1 MLPEPWT
8 GRLNSPPLDLEKHA
22 FSWISNSYVNL
33 NETVV
38 VSWRKKYHKTWCCEW
53 QVWPVHSLTMAI
65 GVTYK
70 AIRLMVSLVLEEVTL
85 KSWRGINFENTAREY
100 KRWSEISPEERQWQW
115 QREQQWQRQRERQ
128 LQRELQLRLGFRDGR
143 HGFRSDGSD
152 LGTHQAS
159 YGLALGLAKAQH
171 VEQKPC
177 TDSRS
182 ESGSASS
189 T

>member
-1 MLPEPWT
+1 
-8 GRLNSPPLDLEKHA
+8 
-22 FSWISNSYVNL
+22 
-33 NETVV
+33 
-38 VSWRKKYHKTWCCEW
+38 
-53 QVWPVHSLTMAI
+53 
-65 GVTYK
+65 
-70 AIRLMVSLVLEEVTL
+70 MVSLVLEEVTL

-100 KRWSEISPEERQWQW
+100 KRWNEISPEERQRQW
-115 QREQQWQRQRERQ
+115 QREQQWQRQ

-152 LGTHQAS
+152 LGTDQAS

-171 VEQKPC
+171 VEQKLC
-177 TDSRS
+177 TGSRS